1 MGSVKSVSRVSRVS
15 SVSSVSSVSNVSS
28 VSSVSSVINVI
39 SVCSLWDGATSV
51 WWYFQHLRSVR
62 RVADPGVVVEE
73 DANTAVAELEAEAV
87 LVAVVDPLRDEHRAL
102 LARQHARLLPWR
114 HHHQGRGD
122 RLVQRRRPC
131 SRSRLLVRRG
141 VDDVVVVVGVV
152 VLVLLSGQGEGEDG
166 GGERGDVRQRVGR
179 VVGRVGAAGRGEVG
193 GEQPGRE
200 EEILRSRF

>member
-1 MGSVKSVSRVSRVS
+1 MSSVR
-15 SVSSVSSVSNVSS
+15 SVSSVNNVSS
-28 VSSVSSVINVI
+28 VSSVI
-39 SVCSLWDGATSV
+39 SVVSVSSLWDGATSISV
-51 WWYFQHLRSVR
+51 WWYFQHLRSVS

-73 DANTAVAELEAEAV
+73 DADTAVAELEAEAV

-166 GGERGDVRQRVGR
+166 GGEGGDVRQRVGR
-179 VVGRVGAAGRGEVG
+179 VVGRVGAAGGGEVG
-193 GEQPGRE
+193 REQPGRE